1 MAVSPSG
8 SVHRIT
14 IIPGNGIKIWNSDSE
29 FALGVDVRGDGGMV
43 IAPPSIK
50 PNVGIYKWI
59 NEGHAIAD
67 APAWL
72 IGAARISA
80 AERRA
85 KADGQEAGPKIISN
99 ALPTPT
105 RPIAIWKLI
114 LA

>member
-1 MAVSPSG
+1 
-8 SVHRIT
+8 
-14 IIPGNGIKIWNSDSE
+14 
-29 FALGVDVRGDGGMV
+29 MV

-85 KADGQEAGPKIISN
+85 KADGQEDRSENNFERFADADKTDSDLE
-99 ALPTPT
+99 A
-105 RPIAIWKLI
+105 I